1 MKSIDKRLNQIV
13 DRHIDTAKALL
24 ADEALSPESRAHVLT
39 LMQAFAALHQEY
51 SNLNDLIGQ
60 VLSTLKERD

>member
-24 ADEALSPESRAHVLT
+24 ADETLSPESRAHVLT
-39 LMQAFAALHQEY
+39 LMQAFTALHQEY

>member
-24 ADEALSPESRAHVLT
+24 ADEALSPESRAYVLA

-51 SNLNDLIGQ
+51 NNLNDLIGQ

>member
-24 ADEALSPESRAHVLT
+24 ADETLSPESRAHVLA

-51 SNLNDLIGQ
+51 NNLNDLIGQ